1 MTKDG
6 FMVTLLLKLLSRV
19 GITNAEYLIQSNQKS
34 SQQKGFFAHKAFAS
48 QTGQNHGL
56 ESFCPA

>member
-19 GITNAEYLIQSNQKS
+19 GITNAEYLIQSSQKS
-34 SQQKGFFAHKAFAS
+34 SQKKGFFAARS
-48 QTGQNHGL
+48 L
-56 ESFCPA
+56 YPANRA